1 MQAYLLYDE
10 FIADKKIALVS
21 PKTINFYEDSV
32 YRWLEWCEKQKRYD
46 RSDADALQRWAK
58 LYMLSL
64 VERQLSPY
72 TIHTYGR
79 GIRTFLKWAIA
90 EEYMAGPYK
99 FACPPKPQKD
109 IRPLDLGA
117 ARDALAQVANQDTL
131 VGFRNTVI
139 VRTFVDT
146 GLRLSELVDMELGD
160 LDLEARSIRVKGKG
174 QKVRFVYPS
183 LPTVKALRAY
193 LAQREDIVGK
203 VHARVWVGE
212 KGEPIGLRAVQSFM
226 SRLKKR
232 IKYEGKLSPH
242 ILRHTYAILFLEK
255 GGNLASLQGLMGHV
269 DAETTME
276 YANFS
281 RHQDQRIATRFS
293 PGSDL

>member
-1 MQAYLLYDE
+1 MQIFTLYDE
-10 FIADKKIALVS
+10 FIADKKIAMVS
-21 PKTINFYEDSV
+21 PKTIDFYNDSA
-32 YRWLEWCEKQKRYD
+32 YRWLEWCEAQERYE
-46 RSDADALQRWAK
+46 RSDVDALQRWAK

-64 VERQLSPY
+64 IERELSPY

-79 GIRTFLKWAIA
+79 GIRTFIKWAIT
-90 EEYMAGPYK
+90 EGYMAGPYK
-99 FACPPKPQKD
+99 FKCPPKPTKD

-117 ARDALAQVANQDTL
+117 ARNALAEIANQDSL
-131 VGFRNTVI
+131 AGYRNTVI
-139 VRTFVDT
+139 MRTFVDT
-146 GLRLSELVDMELGD
+146 GMRLSELVNMELQD
-160 LDLEARSIRVKGKG
+160 FDPEERSIRIKGKG

-193 LAQREDIVGK
+193 LVQRDQVVGTA
-203 VHARVWVGE
+203 HNRVWVGE
-212 KGEPIGLRAVQSFM
+212 GGEIIGLRAVQSFM
-226 SRLKKR
+226 ARLKKR

-255 GGNLASLQGLMGHV
+255 GGNTAALQDLMGHS
-269 DAETTME
+269 DPETTME

-281 RHQDQRIATRFS
+281 RSQTKRIATRYS

>member
-10 FIADKKIALVS
+10 FIADKKIALVR

-32 YRWLEWCEKQKRYD
+32 YRWLEWCEKQPRYD

-79 GIRTFLKWAIA
+79 GIRTFLKWAIH

-160 LDLEARSIRVKGKG
+160 LDLEARSIRVKG
-174 QKVRFVYPS
+174 
-183 LPTVKALRAY
+183 RAK
-193 LAQREDIVGK
+193 RCDSSI
-203 VHARVWVGE
+203 HRC
-212 KGEPIGLRAVQSFM
+212 PR
-226 SRLKKR
+226 SRLYGP
-232 IKYEGKLSPH
+232 I
-242 ILRHTYAILFLEK
+242 
-255 GGNLASLQGLMGHV
+255 
-269 DAETTME
+269 
-276 YANFS
+276 
-281 RHQDQRIATRFS
+281 
-293 PGSDL
+293 

>member
-1 MQAYLLYDE
+1 MQVFTLYDE

-21 PKTINFYEDSV
+21 PKTIDFYNDSV
-32 YRWLEWCEKQKRYD
+32 SRWLEWCETQERYE
-46 RSDADALQRWAK
+46 RSDVDALQRWAK

-64 VERQLSPY
+64 VEKELSPY

-79 GIRTFLKWAIA
+79 GIRTFIKWAIA

-99 FACPPKPQKD
+99 FKCPPKPAKD
-109 IRPLDLGA
+109 IRPLVLGD

-139 VRTFVDT
+139 MRTFVDT
-146 GLRLSELVDMELGD
+146 GMRLSELVNMELQD
-160 LDLEARSIRVKGKG
+160 FDPEERSIRIKGKG

-193 LAQREDIVGK
+193 LVQREAVVGK
-203 VHARVWVGE
+203 THQRMWVGE
-212 KGEPIGLRAVQSFM
+212 GGEIISLRAVQSFM
-226 SRLKKR
+226 ARLKKR

-255 GGNLASLQGLMGHV
+255 GGNTAALQDLMGHS
-269 DAETTME
+269 DPETTMG
-276 YANFS
+276 YANFARNQS
-281 RHQDQRIATRFS
+281 KRIATRYS

>member
-146 GLRLSELVDMELGD
+146 GVRLSELVDLELGD

-193 LAQREDIVGK
+193 LAQREDIVVK
-203 VHARVWVGE
+203 VHTRVWVGE
-212 KGEPIGLRAVQSFM
+212 KGEPIGLPAVQSFM

-232 IKYEGKLSPH
+232 I
-242 ILRHTYAILFLEK
+242 
-255 GGNLASLQGLMGHV
+255 
-269 DAETTME
+269 
-276 YANFS
+276 
-281 RHQDQRIATRFS
+281 
-293 PGSDL
+293 